1 LSLHGILLRF
11 GSICLFVKKICV
23 KCKYFL
29 ARGVIGCIVGA
40 RTSKQGNDQMTVMQR
55 HPLEASDMA
64 AGRAARAAGIA
75 CHYNPFDVYAEP
87 QRYCAWKEGW
97 HA

>member
-1 LSLHGILLRF
+1 
-11 GSICLFVKKICV
+11 LF
-23 KCKYFL
+23 KYFSVKRNFLL
-29 ARGVIGCIVGA
+29 ARGVAGCIVGI
-40 RTSKQGNDQMTVMQR
+40 RTSKQGDDQMTVMQR

-75 CHYNPFDVYAEP
+75 CHYNPFDFYAEP

-97 HA
+97 RA

>member
-1 LSLHGILLRF
+1 MCS
-11 GSICLFVKKICV
+11 S
-23 KCKYFL
+23 FL
-29 ARGVIGCIVGA
+29 AISNQRAPKPDRDIH
-40 RTSKQGNDQMTVMQR
+40 MTR

-75 CHYNPFDVYAEP
+75 CHYNPFDFYAEP

-97 HA
+97 RA

>member
-1 LSLHGILLRF
+1 MSMSIFILHAVWQAVWW
-11 GSICLFVKKICV
+11 S
-23 KCKYFL
+23 YEL
-29 ARGVIGCIVGA
+29 ANKE
-40 RTSKQGNDQMTVMQR
+40 TNKMTVMQR

-75 CHYNPFDVYAEP
+75 CHYNPFDFYAEP

-97 HA
+97 RA

>member
-1 LSLHGILLRF
+1 MN
-11 GSICLFVKKICV
+11 K
-23 KCKYFL
+23 
-29 ARGVIGCIVGA
+29 
-40 RTSKQGNDQMTVMQR
+40 MTVMQR